1 MTCLKPNP
9 KLLLLAYVLFTGI
22 ARIICR
28 MTGNRV
34 PVIAIYLII
43 SCFCSREVWPTFQT
57 EVIQANSGAV
67 SLLSNMAIC
76 LFLFL
81 VGADTALTKKEVYDN
96 LGTTTKVQLMNF
108 VSIVPVAAI
117 MYSRG
122 FLTNLWQ
129 QWASVILIL
138 SFTATPVLILYLRK
152 FKVIHWLSQE
162 CMMFTTFSDFYC
174 WIGLLVV
181 ESSVDSD
188 RAIEALIGLAIAL
201 ALGIVLWLTTLE
213 LPFLKWAGFPIMT
226 TPGGS
231 RAKQTLLIQIAFVV
245 FAISDQ
251 YNLSIGFLALLVGIF
266 MPKTVLV
273 SGTLRSTITTMEVL
287 LIPFVFVNASKFLTF
302 QGVNAGTLIANCLL
316 SIVSKTVPPTFFYYK
331 RTGKIGMWVVGT
343 LLSCRGFI
351 AMVAAQISRDQGFL
365 SDGAFTEVLLIALIT
380 TLETPVV
387 ILALKPYCPELFS
400 GTAKPEA
407 KPADPV
413 AEASSAD
420 SGPEASSADLGFNA
434 DREESPKPSPE
445 EEAAPSEPLSGTVT
459 VTVVDADKANPLLAS
474 KSRDG
479 RGSKQDE
486 AFMKAK
492 ASNWLSP
499 SVDGLPQF
507 DPPTPPVA
515 GARWN
520 NEKEPP
526 QTSNEVADKI

>member
-1 MTCLKPNP
+1 
-9 KLLLLAYVLFTGI
+9 
-22 ARIICR
+22 
-28 MTGNRV
+28 
-34 PVIAIYLII
+34 
-43 SCFCSREVWPTFQT
+43 
-57 EVIQANSGAV
+57 
-67 SLLSNMAIC
+67 
-76 LFLFL
+76 
-81 VGADTALTKKEVYDN
+81 
-96 LGTTTKVQLMNF
+96 
-108 VSIVPVAAI
+108 
-117 MYSRG
+117 
-122 FLTNLWQ
+122 
-129 QWASVILIL
+129 
-138 SFTATPVLILYLRK
+138 
-152 FKVIHWLSQE
+152 
-162 CMMFTTFSDFYC
+162 
-174 WIGLLVV
+174 
-181 ESSVDSD
+181 
-188 RAIEALIGLAIAL
+188 
-201 ALGIVLWLTTLE
+201 
-213 LPFLKWAGFPIMT
+213 MT

-245 FAISDQ
+245 FAISEQ

-387 ILALKPYCPELFS
+387 ILLLKPYCPQLFS
-400 GTAKPEA
+400 DTAKPEA

-434 DREESPKPSPE
+434 DR

-520 NEKEPP
+520 NNEKEPP